1 MKWFSQNFES
11 ATITKNTLKLVRKK
25 TFSHRKYYKKHR
37 LSLKILLISAT
48 QISLLKLQNFIF
60 KKSVESTA
68 IKKRHIE
75 SIMVQQDVF
84 SKKKYRQTAQ
94 KIVSG
99 VFVYVSRTSVAW
111 KFYEIY
117 LQKKLF
123 LFFIFIF
130 EHSVSLNYE
139 ITQPSKN

>member
-25 TFSHRKYYKKHR
+25 TFSHRKYYKRHR

-84 SKKKYRQTAQ
+84 SKEK
-94 KIVSG
+94 VSVNSTKDCKWSFLCMFLEHQWHG
-99 VFVYVSRTSVAW
+99 NFT
-111 KFYEIY
+111 KFICK
-117 LQKKLF
+117 KKLF
-123 LFFIFIF
+123 LFFYFYF
-130 EHSVSLNYE
+130 
-139 ITQPSKN
+139 